1 MNVTVIEIVTITWA
15 VTILSTHVIL
25 PLRAITIM
33 AKLAWAL
40 VDLQA
45 LSIKQEVSL
54 RKILGQ

>member
-1 MNVTVIEIVTITWA
+1 MNVSVIEIATITWA

-25 PLRAITIM
+25 PRQAITIM

-45 LSIKQEVSL
+45 LLIKQEVSL